1 VNIFTAARSEVAVP
15 HDAGLTDITTS
26 LTAEFGAHVDRVAIS
41 GVVREGLHDLQ
52 CSPVAARV
60 VGLER
65 LARDRLT
72 ALIEQGE
79 SQAR

>member
-1 VNIFTAARSEVAVP
+1 VNIFPAARSEAPVP
-15 HDAGLTDITTS
+15 SDPCLADVTVHLM
-26 LTAEFGAHVDRVAIS
+26 AEFGAHVDRAAIS

-52 CSPVAARV
+52 CSPGAARV

-65 LARDRLT
+65 LARYRLI